1 MACEVRSMSDDQP
14 ETPTPAFIR
23 KVQEGVS
30 KERAGVQPSKPENV
44 VRPQPVQVPPA
55 PANTAEPKK

>member
-1 MACEVRSMSDDQP
+1 MSDDQP

-23 KVQEGVS
+23 QIQGGVS
-30 KERAGVQPSKPENV
+30 EVREGVQPSKPENV